1 MTSIQQKL
9 FDLCDPTYRAFSS
22 KLMPTV
28 DPSTV
33 IGVRIPALRRLARR
47 LVQTDEARFFLR
59 ELPHAYYEENNL
71 HAFLIEQI
79 EDFDNCI
86 AEIDA
91 FLPYVDNWATCDS
104 MRPKCFSKNKQKLL
118 PFVFRWL
125 DSAHPYTV
133 RFAIEVLMLY
143 FLEEDCFATRYPDL
157 VSSVSLEDYYVK
169 MMMAWYFATALT
181 KQWDAILPYLTNGCL
196 PLWVHNKTIQ
206 KAIES
211 RCFSIEQKNLLRK
224 LKRKK

>member
-1 MTSIQQKL
+1 MTSIQKKL
-9 FDLCDPTYRAFSS
+9 FDFCDPTYRAFSS

-28 DPSTV
+28 APTTV
-33 IGVRIPALRRLARR
+33 IGVRIPILRTLALDLN
-47 LVQTDEARFFLR
+47 QTEEARLFLR

-79 EDFDNCI
+79 EDFDACI
-86 AEIDA
+86 AAIDA

-104 MRPKCFSKNKQKLL
+104 MRPKCFSKNKEKLL
-118 PFVFRWL
+118 PCVFRWL

-143 FLEEDCFATRYPDL
+143 FLEADCFTTRYSDL
-157 VSSVSLEDYYVK
+157 VSVVSSDDYYVK

-181 KQWDAILPYLTNGCL
+181 RQWDAILPYLTKGRL
-196 PLWVHNKTIQ
+196 PLWIHNKTIQ
-206 KAIES
+206 KSIES
-211 RCFSIEQKNLLRK
+211 RCFSIEQKTFLRT
-224 LKRKK
+224 LKRRK